1 MAVDR
6 QAISDAIF
14 SGTRSPADSFI
25 SPVVDGYREGACAYC
40 KLDVQRA
47 NQLLDEAGFDRS
59 QPIDL
64 WFNAGAGH
72 DAWMEAVGNQLRQNL
87 GVDFK
92 LQGNLDFS
100 QYLPLLEQKGATGPF
115 RYGWSFDYPAAE
127 SYLTPLF
134 SPSSF
139 PPLGSNYSFY
149 SNPQVDQLI
158 AQGDSAA
165 SEDEAIADYQQAE
178 DLIAEDMPMVP
189 MFFTK
194 IQTVHTDHV
203 DNVRIDLF
211 QRPVWSEV
219 TVNG

>member
-14 SGTRSPADSFI
+14 SGTRTPADSFI
-25 SPVVDGYREGACAYC
+25 SPVVDGYREGSCEFC
-40 KLDVQRA
+40 TFDPDRA

-59 QPIDL
+59 QPINL
-64 WFNAGAGH
+64 WFNAGGGH

-87 GVDFK
+87 GVDFS
-92 LQGNLDFS
+92 LQGNLDFA
-100 QYLPLLEQKGATGPF
+100 QYLPLGEQKGWTGPY

-134 SPSSF
+134 TPSSF
-139 PPLGSNYSFY
+139 PPIGSNYSFY
-149 SNPQVDQLI
+149 SNQQVVDLI
-158 AQGDSAA
+158 AQGDQAA

-178 DLIAEDMPMVP
+178 DIIAQDMPMAP
-189 MFFTK
+189 LFFTK
-194 IQTVHTDHV
+194 IQSVHTDHV

>member
-1 MAVDR
+1 
-6 QAISDAIF
+6 
-14 SGTRSPADSFI
+14 
-25 SPVVDGYREGACAYC
+25 
-40 KLDVQRA
+40 
-47 NQLLDEAGFDRS
+47 
-59 QPIDL
+59 
-64 WFNAGAGH
+64 
-72 DAWMEAVGNQLRQNL
+72 
-87 GVDFK
+87 VDFK

-100 QYLPLLEQKGATGPF
+100 QYLPLGEQKGFTGPF

-134 SPSSF
+134 TPQSL
-139 PPLGSNYSFY
+139 PPIGSNYSFY
-149 SNPQVDQLI
+149 QNQKVVDLI

-165 SEDEAIADYQQAE
+165 SEKDAIADYQKAE
-178 DLIAEDMPMVP
+178 DLIAEDMPNIP

-194 IQTVHTDHV
+194 IQTVHTDRV